1 MPTKTRLD
9 PTAGGDPPPA
19 EPDRA
24 HGSGRG
30 DNSSSASAA
39 LPGGDITG
47 FIDSLT
53 ALAAHLRERESFEA
67 EARRSWSRMAF
78 SSFLVVPAAAVIA
91 YVTRESSPL
100 GGGSLTSFTSIVL
113 ASLGTA
119 TLAAILFS
127 MAAATP
133 WRASPDSVD
142 RVALRHEDS
151 PLRDRIRITQW
162 ILFDTVFMRFTF
174 QQHRVNAAIAY
185 GILTISGFAL
195 VCAALVVPLALGLAG
210 MTGGRDLAVSLAL
223 LIFLVLVLVSIVMVS
238 RTAKQTFLLA
248 QHYGRQVL
256 AFDADFGGFLARAEK
271 EHVDKVVKVGGA
283 KAEEKDNA

>member
-9 PTAGGDPPPA
+9 PTAGGSPPPA

-47 FIDSLT
+47 FIDSLST
-53 ALAAHLRERESFEA
+53 LAAHLRERESFEA
-67 EARRSWSRMAF
+67 LARRSWSRMAF
-78 SSFLVVPAAAVIA
+78 SSFLLVPAAAVIA
-91 YVTRESSPL
+91 FVTDVATPVS
-100 GGGSLTSFTSIVL
+100 GGSLTSFTSIVL
-113 ASLGTA
+113 AALFTA
-119 TLAAILFS
+119 SLAAILFS
-127 MAAATP
+127 VAAAAP

-162 ILFDTVFMRFTF
+162 ILFDTVFTRFTF

-185 GILTISGFAL
+185 GVLTISGFAL
-195 VCAALVVPLALGLAG
+195 VSIALVVPLSRELQG
-210 MTGGRDLAVSLAL
+210 MSNGRDVAVSLAL
-223 LIFLVLVLVSIVMVS
+223 LIFLVLVLASIVRVS
-238 RTAKQTFLLA
+238 RTAKQTFVLA

-271 EHVDKVVKVGGA
+271 EHVENVVKVGGA
-283 KAEEKDNA
+283 KAEVEDSA